1 MSQNVSTQSVMTAP
15 DGAVPWWAPGVVLLV
30 LGELYTL
37 TLRSRR
43 AREEATDFTPSA
55 PSPSAG

>member
-1 MSQNVSTQSVMTAP
+1 MSQNVSTQSVMNAP

-30 LGELYTL
+30 LGELSKL

-43 AREEATDFTPSA
+43 AREEATDSTPSA

>member
-1 MSQNVSTQSVMTAP
+1 MSQNVSTQSVMNAP

-30 LGELYTL
+30 LGELYKL

-43 AREEATDFTPSA
+43 AREEATCIS
-55 PSPSAG
+55 